1 MTREP
6 GRQAQAKPAQAKQ
19 AGGRRAQRRWAGSGR
34 VVVVTGG
41 GGGIGG
47 EFAAQVAARGATL
60 AVVDLRARAAADVA
74 ASLHGTGHT
83 SHAGDLTV
91 RAQVDRVLA
100 EIRDAHGRIDVL
112 VNSMGMTS
120 AERFDER
127 TVESIDR
134 ELTVNLNAPLMLTR
148 LALPLLQSSTDARV
162 ITVVSLG
169 AIFPLGETPIYTA
182 SKYGLRGAML
192 SIALDL
198 RDKGITVS
206 SVLPSATD
214 TRMLRQEA
222 LDGGN
227 AFQFQDPPQ
236 SPEHVA
242 ATMVGLLD
250 RPRLEAYPKPS
261 ESWLVR
267 AALLSPS
274 ILPRVMPLF
283 RGKGER
289 GQARYL
295 ADLRRRGL
303 VREVDG
309 AWELTD

>member
-1 MTREP
+1 MATTPSVSRARKRAWS
-6 GRQAQAKPAQAKQ
+6 GR
-19 AGGRRAQRRWAGSGR
+19 GR
-34 VVVVTGG
+34 VVVITGG
-41 GGGIGG
+41 GGGIGSA
-47 EFAAQVAARGATL
+47 FARLVAARGARVVL
-60 AVVDLRARAAADVA
+60 VDLRPDAADAVA
-74 ASLHGTGHT
+74 ASLPGSGHAVLT
-83 SHAGDLTV
+83 GDLTSRGNV
-91 RAQVDRVLA
+91 EGIMEAISA
-100 EIRDAHGRIDVL
+100 EYGRIDVL
-112 VNSMGMTS
+112 VNCMGMTS

-127 TVESIDR
+127 DVDSIDY
-134 ELTVNLNAPLMLTR
+134 ELRVNLNAPLMFTR
-148 LALPLLQSSTDARV
+148 LAIPLLRQSTDARV

-198 RDKGITVS
+198 APKGIRVS

-236 SPEHVA
+236 SPSHVA
-242 ATMVGLLD
+242 TCMVGLLD
-250 RPRLEAYPKPS
+250 KPRLEAYPKRG

-267 AALLSPS
+267 AALLYPNL
-274 ILPRVMPLF
+274 LPRIMPLF
-283 RGKGER
+283 RGRGER

-295 ADLRRRGL
+295 KQLRERGL
-303 VREVDG
+303 VTTEG
-309 AWELTD
+309 ELVE

>member
-1 MTREP
+1 MTFN
-6 GRQAQAKPAQAKQ
+6 A
-19 AGGRRAQRRWAGSGR
+19 AGA

-41 GGGIGG
+41 GGGIGSA
-47 EFAAQVAARGATL
+47 FARRVAERGATVVL
-60 AVVDLRARAAADVA
+60 VDLRPHAADAVLA
-74 ASLHGTGHT
+74 TLPGSGHSVVT
-83 SHAGDLTV
+83 GDLTV
-91 RAQVDRVLA
+91 RSEVERVLG
-100 EIRDAHGRIDVL
+100 EIEAAHGRIDVL

-127 TVESIDR
+127 SVESIDL
-134 ELTVNLNAPLMLTR
+134 ELRVNLNAPLMLTR
-148 LALPLLQSSTDARV
+148 LAIPLLRASADPRV

-236 SPEHVA
+236 SADHVA
-242 ATMVGLLD
+242 KCMVRLLD
-250 RPRLEAYPKPS
+250 KPRLEAYPKPS

-267 AALLSPS
+267 VALLVPNQ
-274 ILPRVMPLF
+274 LPRLLPMF

-289 GQARYL
+289 GQARYITR
-295 ADLRRRGL
+295 LRRQGL
-303 VREVDG
+303 VDEAGNLRD
-309 AWELTD
+309 